1 MSIFLKQTDPLAG
14 HRVDSPEAMYRAIR
28 AYGIVPFFENPVAGS
43 SIEEMTPSEHWFDD
57 ESLGPWDW
65 KIFAVQCGDV
75 AYGKFLWGG
84 KASFATAEVYRD
96 LVNWRRSL
104 PKYALRESDR
114 QAYEAICAAGSLT
127 SRELRRICGLK
138 KSKMDAI
145 MTRLQ
150 NQTLV
155 VTGDFERV
163 YKGEFLEYSGWQLSS
178 FCRPED
184 LFEYDLE
191 APFRTP
197 AESRERLAAVVRAA
211 APDVTDAQLHKM
223 LD

>member
-1 MSIFLKQTDPLAG
+1 
-14 HRVDSPEAMYRAIR
+14 
-28 AYGIVPFFENPVAGS
+28 
-43 SIEEMTPSEHWFDD
+43 
-57 ESLGPWDW
+57 
-65 KIFAVQCGDV
+65 
-75 AYGKFLWGG
+75 
-84 KASFATAEVYRD
+84 
-96 LVNWRRSL
+96 
-104 PKYALRESDR
+104 
-114 QAYEAICAAGSLT
+114 
-127 SRELRRICGLK
+127 
-138 KSKMDAI
+138 MDAI

-184 LFEYDLE
+184 LFEYDLR

-197 AESRERLAAVVRAA
+197 QESRERLAGVVRAA
-211 APDVTDAQLHKM
+211 APHVTDAQLHKM

>member
-1 MSIFLKQTDPLAG
+1 MSIFLKQTDPLAE

-28 AYGIVPFFENPVAGS
+28 ACGIIPFFENPVAGY
-43 SIEEMTPSEHWFDD
+43 SIEEMTPAEHWFDG

-96 LVNWRRSL
+96 LLNWRRSL
-104 PKYALRESDR
+104 PKYALREGDR
-114 QAYEAICAAGSLT
+114 RAYEAICEAGSLT

-138 KSKMDAI
+138 KAQMDAI

-184 LFEYDLE
+184 LFEYDLR

-197 AESRERLAAVVRAA
+197 QESRGRLAGVVRAA
-211 APDVTDAQLHKM
+211 APHVTDAQLHKM